1 MTSKKKKYREISRQ
15 QAEDLYKLGIEFQ
28 YRTKAGKG
36 NMWMYPYMCYRRAS
50 GNVAPTLRI
59 VSHKTCYPSNL
70 MQFEAEKKVF
80 YSQYN
85 DWNCLLTVIMPLLF
99 EDSMQH
105 HDEIADVLKL
115 KFYYRTEVE

>member
-36 NMWMYPYMCYRRAS
+36 SEWKYVAHRPSRFMFIRVADRGCYLKDLFSLEDQRKCTRVFS
-50 GNVAPTLRI
+50 NKHLDM
-59 VSHKTCYPSNL
+59 VSMAIP
-70 MQFEAEKKVF
+70 
-80 YSQYN
+80 
-85 DWNCLLTVIMPLLF
+85 ILF

-105 HDEIADVLKL
+105 HDEIADVLKI

>member
-36 NMWMYPYMCYRRAS
+36 HLWRNHAKNGFYITAS
-50 GNVAPTLRI
+50 SRGVDLEELYGLRDTGKAF
-59 VSHKTCYPSNL
+59 H
-70 MQFEAEKKVF
+70 F
-80 YSQYN
+80 YVDNWRFQIT
-85 DWNCLLTVIMPLLF
+85 LLTRVLV
-99 EDSMQH
+99 DNSTNH
-105 HDEIADVLKL
+105 HDEIADVLKI